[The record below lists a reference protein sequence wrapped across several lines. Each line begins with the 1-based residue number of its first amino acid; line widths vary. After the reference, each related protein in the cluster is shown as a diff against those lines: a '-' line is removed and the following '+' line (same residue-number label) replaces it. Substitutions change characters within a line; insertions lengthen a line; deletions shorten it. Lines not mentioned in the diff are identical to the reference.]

1 MRLAVLATLVVL
13 APFPAT
19 AIELLPGD
27 PDSGRDLA
35 GRWCA
40 SCHDIAARRQTTL
53 LAVAPAFQSI
63 ADKPS
68 ATVLSLR
75 VFLQSP
81 HGDMPDIMLSPDQTD
96 NLVSYILSLRGS

>member
-1 MRLAVLATLVVL
+1 MRRADLVFLALLVPV
-13 APFPAT
+13 PAT

-27 PDSGRDLA
+27 PDVGRDLA
-35 GRWCA
+35 ARWCA
-40 SCHDIAARRQTTL
+40 NCHDIAPRRQTSL

-63 ADKPS
+63 AEKPG

-75 VFLQSP
+75 VYLQSP